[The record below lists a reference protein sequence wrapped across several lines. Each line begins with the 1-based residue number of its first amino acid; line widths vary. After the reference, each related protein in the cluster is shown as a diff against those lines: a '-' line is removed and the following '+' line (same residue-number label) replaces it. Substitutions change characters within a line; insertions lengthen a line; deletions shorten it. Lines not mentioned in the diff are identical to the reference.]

1 MKRVANHG
9 TPPRFP
15 RISARHRAFP
25 CALCKSKAEGAS
37 RASVFQPAQTE
48 PLWQTTFVSSSA
60 SFFVICKSQVQ
71 NAMASPSPRI
81 LIRSTRCLRVRHPR
95 PLLLS
100 AKRHASTKHPTNF
113 IPPSQSD
120 LDELRESVREFT
132 RREIPEDLAA
142 RTDKEN
148 DFPNDMWKKFGDA
161 GFLGI
166 TADEEFGGLAMGY
179 QAHCVVMEEISRASG
194 T

>member
-1 MKRVANHG
+1 
-9 TPPRFP
+9 
-15 RISARHRAFP
+15 
-25 CALCKSKAEGAS
+25 
-37 RASVFQPAQTE
+37 
-48 PLWQTTFVSSSA
+48 
-60 SFFVICKSQVQ
+60 
-71 NAMASPSPRI
+71 MASLSPR
-81 LIRSTRCLRVRHPR
+81 LLTRSTRCLRMRHPR
-95 PLLLS
+95 PLFLS

-113 IPPSQSD
+113 TPPSQSD

-132 RREIPEDLAA
+132 RREIPEDIAA

-148 DFPNDMWKKFGDA
+148 EFPNDMWRKFGDA